1 MKKNYKLNI
10 LVVEDN
16 PVNQKLLSLMLAD
29 FDYNI
34 CITENGLAG
43 VDAYKNEK
51 FDLVL
56 MDIQMPI
63 MDGFTATSEIRSL
76 EKKSG
81 RYVPIIAV
89 TAHSM
94 FGYKEKCLAA
104 GMDNYLAKPYLIDEL
119 QIIITET
126 LNALT

>member
-16 PVNQKLLSLMLAD
+16 PVNQDLLSLMLTD
-29 FDYNI
+29 FGYNI

-81 RYVPIIAV
+81 NYVPIIAV

-94 FGYKEKCLAA
+94 SGYKEKCLAA

-119 QIIITET
+119 QNVITET
-126 LNALT
+126 VNALT